1 MKKLFYSFIFLTLFS
16 PSVVF
21 AGACPMLAGD
31 IEDKISKL
39 DQSKHATLINT
50 ALMLHEEGMKAHD
63 SGNHALSEE
72 LLNGALRLLDI

>member
-31 IEDKISKL
+31 IEDKISKFP
-39 DQSKHATLINT
+39 DHYFWFHRKWKSTI
-50 ALMLHEEGMKAHD
+50 
-63 SGNHALSEE
+63 S
-72 LLNGALRLLDI
+72 